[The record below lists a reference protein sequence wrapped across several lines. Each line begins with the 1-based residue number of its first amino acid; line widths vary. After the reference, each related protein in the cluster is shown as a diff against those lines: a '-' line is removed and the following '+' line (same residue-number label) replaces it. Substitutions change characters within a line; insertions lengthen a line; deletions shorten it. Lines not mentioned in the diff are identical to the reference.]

1 MAAPAATAAQ
11 TDAEAVLADAYTQA
25 RNIAYARWLGRIT
38 VEEID
43 GLVNAAVVR
52 LLSAVANDDAAILD
66 VPKTTKYLTTNV
78 DWRAKDY
85 LRAQKRRP
93 AQTPLP
99 DDEAPASKALRSA
112 LAVDDSSP
120 EAVLESGHVRALV
133 DELQTR
139 IPSRVNRLIVH
150 LFFFHQLSC
159 SEIAETVKRLLSV
172 ELTAK
177 AVERRKAET
186 TKALTSGVEPGAER
200 RALPPARHRRPRWR

>member
-1 MAAPAATAAQ
+1 MAAPAATAAP

-52 LLSAVANDDAAILD
+52 LLSAVANGEAAILD

-93 AQTPLP
+93 RP
-99 DDEAPASKALRSA
+99 DTAP
-112 LAVDDSSP
+112 
-120 EAVLESGHVRALV
+120 
-133 DELQTR
+133 
-139 IPSRVNRLIVH
+139 
-150 LFFFHQLSC
+150 
-159 SEIAETVKRLLSV
+159 
-172 ELTAK
+172 
-177 AVERRKAET
+177 RR
-186 TKALTSGVEPGAER
+186 
-200 RALPPARHRRPRWR
+200 